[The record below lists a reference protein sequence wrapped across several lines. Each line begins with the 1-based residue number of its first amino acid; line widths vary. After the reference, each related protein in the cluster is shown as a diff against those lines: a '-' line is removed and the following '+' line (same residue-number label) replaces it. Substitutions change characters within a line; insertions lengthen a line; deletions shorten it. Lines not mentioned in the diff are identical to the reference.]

1 MKKKSLII
9 GGVTGGVIILALV
22 GLILAGYFASFGP
35 FSFLFNNY
43 LMTKE
48 GNAEKYSAACS
59 FGKYVETYN
68 DGI

>member
-43 LMTKE
+43 LMTNE
-48 GNAEKYSAACS
+48 GNA
-59 FGKYVETYN
+59 
-68 DGI
+68 